1 MINTHNKNNFYI
13 GITLALTAVIVWSGN
28 YVVARGIAQIVPPV
42 SVAFYRWFIASV
54 CIIPIAWKSFKADKA
69 AILEN
74 KRYLFFAA
82 VTGVTLFN
90 TFIYLAGHYT
100 KAINLALI
108 GTTAAPIFAT
118 ILASVFLKEVIS
130 VFRVTG
136 MVVCFAGILFLLSQ
150 GSFQKLANF
159 HFEKGDVLMFISAIS
174 FASYTTLVRKKPTTI
189 SALSFLMVTFVAGT
203 IVLFPFYIIEYAAMT
218 AVHLNMNLVYT
229 FIYLAIGNSVIA
241 FLCWNAAIKRLGAAV
256 AALFTNLIP
265 VFSTIEA
272 VIFLNEQFTNIHIVS
287 GALIVMGLIIAN
299 LKSKFLG

>member
-1 MINTHNKNNFYI
+1 MTNTHYKNIFYI
-13 GITLALTAVIVWSGN
+13 GIALALTAVIVWSGN
-28 YVVARGIAQIVPPV
+28 YVVARGIAQTVPPI
-42 SVAFYRWFIASV
+42 SVAFYRWFIASI
-54 CIIPIAWKSFKADKA
+54 CIVPIAWKNFITDKT
-69 AILEN
+69 AILQN

-130 VFRVTG
+130 IFRVTG

-174 FASYTTLVRKKPTTI
+174 FASYTTLVRKKPANI
-189 SALSFLMVTFVAGT
+189 SALSFLMVTFVVGT
-203 IVLFPFYIIEYAAMT
+203 LALFPFYLIEYSTT
-218 AVHLNMNLVYT
+218 ASVLWNMNLVYT

-241 FLCWNAAIKRLGAAV
+241 FLCWNAAIKRLGASV

-265 VFSTIEA
+265 IFSTIES
-272 VIFLNEQFTNIHIVS
+272 VVFLNEQFTNIHLVS
-287 GALIVMGLIIAN
+287 GALIVSGLIVAN
-299 LKSKFLG
+299 VKK